1 MSLRRGHLHI
11 LDAQRLPRLPCDG
24 CFARYHLR
32 QKQTTTVNMS
42 TSGSNMGFS
51 SVFLSFFL
59 SFFPYLMRGDVM
71 EESLSRVRPLS
82 VHTACNPN
90 YISERHKAGIQT
102 GCSTVSSKQTQSDN
116 NILIIN
122 QAKHFFSVFILTCP
136 AVVIADGSLL
146 ANSTKLLNYWCLYTR
161 VSVKKL
167 FTESLWV
174 CQVRLAE
181 PVIFCLSRQLAAC
194 AFKYARGSF
203 TTLADTAEQLYGSS
217 RPHVLSSHGRPS
229 E

>member
-1 MSLRRGHLHI
+1 
-11 LDAQRLPRLPCDG
+11 
-24 CFARYHLR
+24 
-32 QKQTTTVNMS
+32 
-42 TSGSNMGFS
+42 
-51 SVFLSFFL
+51 
-59 SFFPYLMRGDVM
+59 MRGDVM